1 MEWLAF
7 ESPEAQADGLAQ
19 AITADLATAIEQ
31 QGRAVLAVS
40 GGRSPVALFER
51 LAQCQIPWH
60 RVAVTLV
67 DERLVPETH
76 ADSNARLVKQ
86 HLLQGYAAEARFIP
100 LVTQADN
107 ESLSIAEACRSFTW
121 PTVVVLGM
129 GDDGHTAS
137 LFPGAGELQQGLD
150 LNQKQPIIAVTPPHA
165 AHRRL
170 SMTRAAL
177 LKCDKM
183 YLAIQG
189 EAKRTVLE
197 RARLGLDIHLPI
209 SYFLHQ
215 KATPLDV
222 YWAA

>member
-7 ESPEAQADGLAQ
+7 ESPAAQAAALSQ
-19 AITADLATAIEQ
+19 AIAAELKLSIEN
-31 QGRAVLAVS
+31 QGRAVLVVS
-40 GGRSPVALFER
+40 GGRSPVALFDL
-51 LAQCQIPWH
+51 LAQCQLPWH
-60 RVAVTLV
+60 RVVVTLV
-67 DERLVPETH
+67 DERLVPEDH
-76 ADSNARLVKQ
+76 PDSNAALVRK
-86 HLLQGYAAEARFIP
+86 HLLQGFAAEAQFIP
-100 LVTQADN
+100 LVTHADD
-107 ESLSIAEACRSFTW
+107 EALSLAEACKSYIW

-137 LFPGAGELQQGLD
+137 LFPNAPELAAGLD
-150 LNQKQPIIAVTPPHA
+150 LAQKQPIIAVTPPVA

-183 YLAIQG
+183 FLAIQG
-189 EAKRTVLE
+189 ENKRAVFE
-197 RARLGLDIHLPI
+197 RARLAEDINLPV

-222 YWAA
+222 YWAP